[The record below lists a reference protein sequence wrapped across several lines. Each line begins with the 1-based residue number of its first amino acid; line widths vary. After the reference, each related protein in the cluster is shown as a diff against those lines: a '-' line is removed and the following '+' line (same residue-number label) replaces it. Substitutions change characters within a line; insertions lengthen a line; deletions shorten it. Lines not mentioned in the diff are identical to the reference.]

1 MIMRKLFYIFVS
13 LCFLSTSSLYASEND
28 GTVFDEIYKPSP
40 ECRKYLDSIY
50 EQFAVKVDYNP
61 KIDALLYSLNT
72 DYIDDHYCFMPLTII
87 GFGYLN
93 KLHQHKKHKI
103 DMGYLDQYSK
113 LLLRIG
119 FETNKYICADKRLFT
134 IKDRLLVPDYY
145 LDKSRCNQFK

>member
-1 MIMRKLFYIFVS
+1 MKYFFYLFIF
-13 LCFLSTSSLYASEND
+13 LCISYSTSLYASDD

-50 EQFAVKVDYNP
+50 EQFAVKTEYNP
-61 KIDALLYSLNT
+61 KIDALLYQLNLE
-72 DYIDDHYCFMPLTII
+72 YADDHYCFMPLTII

-93 KLHQHKKHKI
+93 KLHQHTKHKI

-119 FETNKYICADKRLFT
+119 FETNIYICADKRLFT

-145 LDKSRCNQFK
+145 LDKRWVTH

>member
-1 MIMRKLFYIFVS
+1 MIHKYIHILVS
-13 LCFLSTSSLYASEND
+13 LISIYVSTLYAVEED
-28 GTVFDEIYKPSP
+28 GTVFEKMYKPSP

-50 EQFAVKVDYNP
+50 AQFAVKTEYNP
-61 KIDALLYSLNT
+61 KIDALLYQLNLE
-72 DYIDDHYCFMPLTII
+72 YADDHYCFMPLTII

-93 KLHQHKKHKI
+93 KLHQHTKHKI

-119 FETNKYICADKRLFT
+119 FETNIYICADKRLFT

-145 LDKSRCNQFK
+145 LDKRWVTH